1 MAAIPSTI
9 KIKQGMALRID
20 FAGVAFLL
28 PADLYF
34 AMFLIQCR
42 RISERVTRI
51 AADIR
56 S

>member
-9 KIKQGMALRID
+9 KSKQGIALRTD
-20 FAGVAFLL
+20 FAGVTFLL

-42 RISERVTRI
+42 SIDNRVTYI

-56 S
+56 F

>member
-1 MAAIPSTI
+1 MPAMPSMI
-9 KIKQGMALRID
+9 KIKQGMALRTD

-42 RISERVTRI
+42 SINNRVTDM
-51 AADIR
+51 AANIR